1 LSGAELFRLSWS
13 AVAAHRLRSVLT
25 MLGIVIGISSVILL
39 TSIGEGTR
47 QYILSEFTQF
57 GTNLLAI
64 NPGKT
69 MTTGQPGALAGT
81 FRKLTLDDMEA
92 LRRVPGVESAVPVVF
107 GTARVESEDR
117 GRSVFIYGVNSEVPA
132 VWKFRIGQGRFLP
145 EGDPRRASPV
155 TVLGPTLKRE
165 LFGEDNA
172 LGRYVRIGGRRFL
185 VVGVMAPKGQFLG
198 IDIDDSAYVPVAS
211 AQQLFDQ
218 DGLWEI
224 DLLFSPLMESSVVEN
239 VRRILMER
247 HDGEEDFAITTQNDA
262 LAVMDRV
269 LGIVS
274 LAVGAIGAISL
285 VVGAI
290 GILTMMWIS
299 VNERTPEIGLSKAIG
314 ASSSQILALHLAEAM
329 LLSVAGGAIGVA
341 VGLGT
346 ATVLRWIVPGLPVN
360 TPVRYVFAA
369 LGVSLL
375 VGLASG
381 ALPALRASRLD
392 PVEALR
398 AE

>member
-1 LSGAELFRLSWS
+1 
-13 AVAAHRLRSVLT
+13 
-25 MLGIVIGISSVILL
+25 
-39 TSIGEGTR
+39 
-47 QYILSEFTQF
+47 
-57 GTNLLAI
+57 
-64 NPGKT
+64 
-69 MTTGQPGALAGT
+69 
-81 FRKLTLDDMEA
+81 ME
-92 LRRVPGVESAVPVVF
+92 
-107 GTARVESEDR
+107 D
-117 GRSVFIYGVNSEVPA
+117 
-132 VWKFRIGQGRFLP
+132 
-145 EGDPRRASPV
+145 
-155 TVLGPTLKRE
+155 
-165 LFGEDNA
+165 
-172 LGRYVRIGGRRFL
+172 
-185 VVGVMAPKGQFLG
+185 
-198 IDIDDSAYVPVAS
+198 
-211 AQQLFDQ
+211 
-218 DGLWEI
+218 
-224 DLLFSPLMESSVVEN
+224 SVVEN
-239 VRRILMER
+239 VRRILIER
-247 HDGEEDFAITTQNDA
+247 HDGEEDFTITTQNDA

>member
-1 LSGAELFRLSWS
+1 
-13 AVAAHRLRSVLT
+13 
-25 MLGIVIGISSVILL
+25 
-39 TSIGEGTR
+39 
-47 QYILSEFTQF
+47 
-57 GTNLLAI
+57 
-64 NPGKT
+64 
-69 MTTGQPGALAGT
+69 
-81 FRKLTLDDMEA
+81 
-92 LRRVPGVESAVPVVF
+92 
-107 GTARVESEDR
+107 
-117 GRSVFIYGVNSEVPA
+117 
-132 VWKFRIGQGRFLP
+132 
-145 EGDPRRASPV
+145 
-155 TVLGPTLKRE
+155 
-165 LFGEDNA
+165 
-172 LGRYVRIGGRRFL
+172 
-185 VVGVMAPKGQFLG
+185 MAPKGQFLG